1 MILSRLFHVLKV
13 VLQTLSTSQNCLP
26 FIFPV

>member
-13 VLQTLSTSQNCLP
+13 VLQTLSTGQNCLP
-26 FIFPV
+26 FTFPV